1 MDRVV
6 LLRCLAMQISTYK
19 PGSVP
24 NELTQ
29 LLREKYGNC
38 KNFNFF
44 LSDSKKAF
52 EFCMDNDNVSFY
64 PIEGRKDGHMKA
76 HIALIID
83 KRLPRGEAFFGFMES
98 PDDVSAFSLL
108 WNNLIKEAKEKGI
121 SVIKGPVN
129 GSIWHQ
135 YRCIKETDGSPS
147 FKAEVLSEPY
157 YYDFLMSQKP
167 SIEVG
172 YFSASR
178 EPYDIVLKMI
188 NQGSYEKL
196 ESHGFS
202 MRVAKQVTP
211 SELKTISDI
220 SKAVFKENW
229 GYTEL
234 NDKEFTELYSTEKLN
249 EHLDAL
255 YLLYRGEIIIGFCS
269 TSKENE
275 LTLLL
280 KTICVLPAY
289 RGLGLGNALAYK
301 IHLDAKK
308 EGIKKIIYAL
318 IREGNSV
325 NNFPKE
331 EAVIFRRYAAFEFH
345 I

>member
-1 MDRVV
+1 
-6 LLRCLAMQISTYK
+6 MQISTYK
-19 PGSVP
+19 PDSVP
-24 NELTQ
+24 NELTR

-38 KNFNFF
+38 KNFDFF
-44 LSDSKKAF
+44 LSDLKKAL
-52 EFCMDNDNVSFY
+52 EFCMDNDNVYFY
-64 PIEGRKDGHMKA
+64 PLEGRVNGRMKA

-83 KRLPRGEAFFGFMES
+83 KRMPHGEAFFGFMES
-98 PDDVSAFSLL
+98 PDNMSIFSLL

-121 SVIKGPVN
+121 SILKGPVN

-135 YRCIKETDGSPS
+135 YRCLKETDGTPS
-147 FKAEVLSEPY
+147 FKAEALSEPY
-157 YYDFLMSQKP
+157 YYDFLISQKP
-167 SIEVG
+167 SAEIG

-188 NQGSYEKL
+188 SPESYEKL

-211 SELKTISDI
+211 SEFKTISDI
-220 SKAVFKENW
+220 SKAVFKESW

-234 NDKEFTELYSTEKLN
+234 NDKEFIKLYSAEKLN
-249 EHLDAL
+249 KHLDAL
-255 YLLYRGEIIIGFCS
+255 YLLYKGKVIVGFCS

-275 LTLLL
+275 TTLLL
-280 KTICVLPAY
+280 KTICILPAY

-308 EGIKKIIYAL
+308 NGIKKIIYAL

-331 EAVIFRRYAAFEFH
+331 GAVIFRRYATFEFH
-345 I
+345 L